1 MVRGARLGGKRQGPS
16 ESSNHD
22 PEGLEPPV
30 SREIKESGKQGLTAK
45 PREAGLRASLR
56 ARLRPT
62 AQACWYRP
70 RLAFGRPSPQR
81 RGGLLT
87 EHGGEAAMRARPRGP
102 PRAPTHP

>member
-1 MVRGARLGGKRQGPS
+1 MAANVKDPVSPVNR
-16 ESSNHD
+16 D

-30 SREIKESGKQGLTAK
+30 SREIKDSGKQGPTAK

-70 RLAFGRPSPQR
+70 RLASGRPSPQR
-81 RGGLLT
+81 RGELLT
-87 EHGGEAAMRARPRGP
+87 EHGDEPAMRTRPRGP
-102 PRAPTHP
+102 RRAPTHP